1 MVNPLVRSDELSR
14 PLTLNYTFSAA
25 KQPQILLHLS
35 MLNWLKLRFKKT
47 PSNSKPQ
54 IDFTALKETIG
65 YDFVN
70 EEFFVQA
77 LKHRSYL
84 PVAQENRID
93 SNERLELLGDAV
105 LGLVVVEHLYRR
117 FPDKDEGEL
126 TNMKS
131 LIVSRIILAKI
142 AQALKLGDFLL
153 LSEAEDKSGG
163 RERASINS
171 DAMEAIMGAI
181 YIDGGLEPAR
191 EFIEQ
196 KVLCNFDELISEELH
211 KNFKSMLLEYAQSQ
225 SLGSPFYSVHSVNGP
240 DHEKEFTIE
249 VKIQD
254 DVLGTGTANSK
265 KRAEQLAAREAL
277 KSLYII

>member
-153 LSEAEDKSGG
+153 LSEAERKSGG

-181 YIDGGLEPAR
+181 YIDGGLEPVR

-225 SLGSPFYSVHSVNGP
+225 SLGSPFYSVHAVNGP
-240 DHEKEFTIE
+240 DHEKEFTIA

-254 DVLGTGTANSK
+254 DVLGKGTANSK

-277 KSLYII
+277 RSLYII